1 MIFRQNPVVQD
12 HVFFVCFYSQ
22 WKIRCCPLPSKW
34 KIPHFFLSPSLIH
47 AYGILLNA
55 MDKNWSNTETGKW
68 PFVTKA
74 SDDAKTTSKVIG
86 RLKKKGLY

>member
-1 MIFRQNPVVQD
+1 M
-12 HVFFVCFYSQ
+12 FFLFAFILSG
-22 WKIRCCPLPSKW
+22 KSGAAPSHLSGKFH
-34 KIPHFFLSPSLIH
+34 IFFLSPSLIH
-47 AYGILLNA
+47 AYRILLNA

-68 PFVTKA
+68 PFVSKA